1 MNWYSLKKFIFAI
14 FLSGNETGLAVRHLP
29 GDWAADAKV
38 LQEKGICIQ
47 LLKKWKFICVK

>member
-29 GDWAADAKV
+29 GDWAADAEEHVGKGKLHPAFEKV
-38 LQEKGICIQ
+38 
-47 LLKKWKFICVK
+47 